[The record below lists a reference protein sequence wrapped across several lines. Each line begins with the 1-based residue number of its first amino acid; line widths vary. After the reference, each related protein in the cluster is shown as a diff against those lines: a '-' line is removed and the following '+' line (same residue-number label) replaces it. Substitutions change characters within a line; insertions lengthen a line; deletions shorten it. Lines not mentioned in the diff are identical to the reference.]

1 MGYTL
6 AVIGCGTMGVAI
18 LSGIFTRISQESN
31 ESSDLPTK
39 FIATVGRST
48 SIDQLRSSLPSTSS
62 AAKDTT
68 ILSGDEG
75 NLEAIRS
82 ADMVLLACKPYMA
95 KTILEKQGVKE
106 ALSGKVLASVLAGV
120 TMAQLQAWAPEDC
133 EVVRTMTNTPSKIGQ
148 GMTVITTIPASSPST
163 TSSRLTAIFSSC
175 GLVRFVD
182 EKHFNVCTALAGSGP
197 AFVAMMVDALADG
210 AVLMGLPRA
219 EAVEMA
225 AQTLAGTARMIL
237 ETKTHPAVLKD
248 GVTTPGGCTIAGL
261 MRMEDGNIR
270 ATLARTIEAATLHAA
285 GLGQDK
291 K

>member
-6 AVIGCGTMGVAI
+6 AVIGCGTMGCAI
-18 LSGIFTRISQESN
+18 LSGIFSRIEQGTDDTDGSTN
-31 ESSDLPTK
+31 LPTK
-39 FIATVGRST
+39 FIATVGRDT
-48 SIDQLRSSLPSTSS
+48 SIDRLRSSLPSTSS
-62 AAKDTT
+62 QAKEII
-68 ILSGDEG
+68 ILSGDKG
-75 NLEAIRS
+75 NLEAIQS
-82 ADMVLLACKPYMA
+82 ADIVLLACKPYMA

-120 TMAQLQAWAPEDC
+120 TMAQLEAWAPEDC
-133 EVVRTMTNTPSKIGQ
+133 QVVRTMTNTPSKIGQ
-148 GMTVITTIPASSPST
+148 GMTVITTIPSTSASS
-163 TSSRLTAIFSSC
+163 TSPRLTAIFSSC

-197 AFVAMMVDALADG
+197 AFVALMVDALADG

-225 AQTLAGTARMIL
+225 AQT
-237 ETKTHPAVLKD
+237 
-248 GVTTPGGCTIAGL
+248 PGGCTIAGL
-261 MRMEDGNIR
+261 MRMEDGNVR

-285 GLGQDK
+285 GLGQEK